1 MALIGRERPGED
13 RDGVT
18 DRDMDAQSYAEAVFV
33 QEDRYLKEIKED
45 IRARGMP
52 AIFVPP
58 VVGAF
63 IHWMA
68 KSHDSQAIL
77 EIGALGGYSGL
88 WLARA
93 LRQPGGRLVSLELNP
108 EYARVAESHLTKA
121 GLGDVV
127 EYRVGPALESLQQLD
142 RENARF
148 DFFLIDADK
157 ENYPEYLQWCVR
169 LAAPRAIIVADN
181 ALQGGRV
188 YAVEHREPSTEAVRR
203 FNQLAA
209 ADPRLR
215 ALLLPIGDGL
225 VVAEVVAPGPA

>member
-1 MALIGRERPGED
+1 
-13 RDGVT
+13 
-18 DRDMDAQSYAEAVFV
+18 MDAQRYAEAVFV
-33 QEDRYLKEIKED
+33 EEDRYLTAIKED

-63 IHWMA
+63 MHWLA
-68 KSHDSQAIL
+68 KSHDSRAIL

-108 EYARVAESHLTKA
+108 AYAEVAESHLTKA
-121 GLGDVV
+121 GFAGMV

-142 RENARF
+142 CENARF

-157 ENYPEYLQWCVR
+157 ENYPEYLEWCVR
-169 LAAPRAIIVADN
+169 LAEPRAIIVADN

-188 YAVEHREPSTEAVRR
+188 YAADHREPSTEAIRR

-215 ALLLPIGDGL
+215 ALLLPVGDGL
-225 VVAEVVAPGPA
+225 VVAEVVAPGLA